1 MVETIEEKEKA
12 LKHTIETTAQFIGE
26 LDPTTLIDVEF
37 YKSHGL
43 WDEEVSKKFDEV
55 IKKWQHIQEMSEK
68 ELTSS
73 SKLHLKK

>member
-1 MVETIEEKEKA
+1 MDDTIEEKQKEI
-12 LKHTIETTAQFIGE
+12 KHTIDTTEHCIGE

-55 IKKWQHIQEMSEK
+55 VRKWEHIREMTEK
-68 ELTSS
+68 EHIPS
-73 SKLHLKK
+73 SKLRIKK